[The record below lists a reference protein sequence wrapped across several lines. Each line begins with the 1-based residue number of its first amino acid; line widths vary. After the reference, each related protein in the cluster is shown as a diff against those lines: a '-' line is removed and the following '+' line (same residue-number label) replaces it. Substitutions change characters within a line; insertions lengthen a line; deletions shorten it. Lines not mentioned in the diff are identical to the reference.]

1 MVMCLFTF
9 LKTELEFNFELYLT
23 QKNRFPKMA
32 QTRLEKIGTI
42 YSRMSGLLRSGAMK
56 AEHKPVWFEVYEA
69 FPPKYE
75 PRFDRHQLPYGE
87 GGNVE
92 AMGPPR
98 KIFYKEDLIRAKFY
112 KVCYKFEIRLC
123 FNSSLLKK

>member
-1 MVMCLFTF
+1 MPELVREVPDASSPRRSSCWRRCPASPRTPPPE
-9 LKTELEFNFELYLT
+9 TERS
-23 QKNRFPKMA
+23 KA
-32 QTRLEKIGTI
+32 GVTRRTETI
-42 YSRMSGLLRSGAMK
+42 K
-56 AEHKPVWFEVYEA
+56 QPIWFEVYEA

-98 KIFYKEDLIRAKFY
+98 KIFYKEDLIRAQF
-112 KVCYKFEIRLC
+112 
-123 FNSSLLKK
+123 

>member
-1 MVMCLFTF
+1 
-9 LKTELEFNFELYLT
+9 
-23 QKNRFPKMA
+23 MA

-42 YSRMSGLLRSGAMK
+42 YSRMSGLLKSGAMK
-56 AEHKPVWFEVYEA
+56 PEHKPIWFEVYEA

-75 PRFDRHQLPYGE
+75 PRSDRHQLPYGE

-98 KIFYKEDLIRAKFY
+98 KIFYKEDLIRAQFY
-112 KVCYKFEIRLC
+112 KVGWSQFDLNIVKNLVDLAALYCYRSNFSQKI
-123 FNSSLLKK
+123 N